1 MAIKRRASRVYSK
14 AVERDRPYTY
24 ISKRDNKT
32 KNHRNN
38 MRTKHMESGNKNLR
52 FKDAAVVFS
61 VKTTDSS
68 HIPEKVYEVV
78 RLSFLTLLN
87 QTFTKIEKKDYLY
100 RYIKIPHQ
108 ILRLKTAA
116 SAGKGISVDRI
127 STGMKNAFGKF
138 YSFATRICKKTKEK
152 KVIPQQLIK
161 VYFTNNYANAVDIK
175 KIQEILKTIGKKL
188 PVTVT
193 VRYHLLEEPK
203 TAPPQTT

>member
-24 ISKRDNKT
+24 LSKRDNKT

-52 FKDAAVVFS
+52 FKDAEVIFS
-61 VKTTDSS
+61 VNTTDSS

-87 QTFTKIEKKDYLY
+87 QTFNKIQKKDYLY
-100 RYIKIPHQ
+100 RYVKIPHQ

-138 YSFATRICKKTKEK
+138 YSFAIRVRKKFKNKE
-152 KVIPQQLIK
+152 VVPQQILK
-161 VYFTNNYANAVDIK
+161 VYFTKTYANTVDLK
-175 KIQEILKTIGKKL
+175 KIYDILKTVGKKL
-188 PVTVT
+188 PVKTKITYTV
-193 VRYHLLEEPK
+193 K
-203 TAPPQTT
+203 KS